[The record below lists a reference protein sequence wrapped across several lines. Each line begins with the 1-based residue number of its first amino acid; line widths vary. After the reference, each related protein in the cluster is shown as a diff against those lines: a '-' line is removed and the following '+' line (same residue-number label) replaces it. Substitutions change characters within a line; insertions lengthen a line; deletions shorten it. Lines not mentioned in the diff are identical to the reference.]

1 MKRRFLLLFLFIIG
15 ISTTNFSQNKTTFGI
30 KAGINF
36 TGFHTGTSTYTGEFW
51 INTGIILEH
60 RISNLISIQPE
71 LVFNQKA
78 GNYIILGNEM
88 VITAISKLKYLDI
101 PIMAKINF
109 IENLNLQLG
118 PQIGFLL
125 SEKTDYDSNEIEI
138 EPEFLDFA
146 INGGLGYQT
155 KYNIFVQARYSYGLK
170 EIFEN
175 RNYKNSVISLS
186 IGYKF
191 KN

>member
-1 MKRRFLLLFLFIIG
+1 MIRRFLLLLLITLL
-15 ISTTNFSQNKTTFGI
+15 SLSKSFSQNKTSFGI
-30 KAGINF
+30 KAGVNF
-36 TGFHTGTSTYTGEFW
+36 TGFHTGTSTYTGEFGL
-51 INTGIILEH
+51 NAGLILEH
-60 RISNLISIQPE
+60 RISDLLSVQPE
-71 LVFNQKA
+71 LIFNEKA
-78 GNYIILGNEM
+78 GDYTISGNDM
-88 VITAISKLKYLDI
+88 VIIATSKVKYIDV
-101 PIMAKINF
+101 PIMAKIN
-109 IENLNLQLG
+109 ILENLNLQLG

-125 SEKTDYDSNEIEI
+125 SEKTNYDSNEIEI

-155 KYNIFVQARYSYGLK
+155 QSNIFVQARYSYGLK

-191 KN
+191 RN